1 MGDSLEMFQ
10 ETGSLRAPATGHG
23 RPAVYQHRM
32 RSMTGYGRG
41 TARFEGR
48 QIAVELSS
56 VNRKQAEIYLT
67 LPREL
72 AELEPRV
79 RDEINTHISRGRLTV
94 SVALH
99 TRPSSQA
106 GVNLAAA
113 RAYRAQLDDLRKALK
128 LGGDVT
134 LEQVLRGPGVMETE
148 TAEIDVEAAWLELR
162 KALKIALKH
171 FVQMREIEGNALA
184 TDLRTRTLAIQKN
197 TREIERLASRV
208 AEHHRAALL
217 DRAAKAGLEI
227 APSDERL
234 IKEIVFFADRSD
246 ISEELT
252 RLRSHLDQ
260 FLGHFQRKEPVGRT
274 LDFLLQELF
283 REINTIGNKANFLA
297 ISQIVVVVKT
307 ELEKLREQVQ
317 NIE

>member
-1 MGDSLEMFQ
+1 
-10 ETGSLRAPATGHG
+10 
-23 RPAVYQHRM
+23 M

-48 QIAVELSS
+48 QIAVELSA
-56 VNRKQAEIYLT
+56 VNRKQAEISLS

-79 RDEINTHISRGRLTV
+79 RDEINAHISRGRLTV
-94 SVALH
+94 AVALH
-99 TRPSSQA
+99 GQPRGQA

-113 RAYRAQLDDLRKALK
+113 RAYRDQLESLRKSLK

-134 LEQVLRGPGVMETE
+134 LEHVLRGPGVLE
-148 TAEIDVEAAWLELR
+148 AEKQEPDVEAIWKELR
-162 KALKIALKH
+162 KALQVALKH
-171 FVQMREIEGNALA
+171 FVQMREREGKTLA
-184 TDLRTRTLAIQKN
+184 ADLRARTLSIQKN
-197 TREIERLASRV
+197 MREIERLSPQV
-208 AEHHRAALL
+208 AAHHRAALL
-217 DRAAKAGLEI
+217 DRIAKAGLEI
-227 APSDERL
+227 APSDERML
-234 IKEIVFFADRSD
+234 KEIVFFADRSD

-260 FLGHFQRKEPVGRT
+260 FLGHFQRAEPVGRT

-283 REINTIGNKANFLA
+283 REINTVGNKANFLA